1 MKFSE
6 KGEYSQKR
14 KHQGSDIIYKKRA
27 MVNEGMNDLK
37 KINAKIRKRLKREKE
52 KKMQYLKITK
62 KKALIQ
68 HPEKSV

>member
-6 KGEYSQKR
+6 KGEYSQKI

-37 KINAKIRKRLKREKE
+37 KINAKIRKRVKREKE
-52 KKMQYLKITK
+52 KKSST
-62 KKALIQ
+62 
-68 HPEKSV
+68 